1 MRSAFKNTNKM
12 SIVKVED
19 LWVKVTYEVK
29 LGDLEIPKN
38 VYDEIEEASDEGRDI
53 EMNYGRYVNAE
64 DWLSSNIRESDCMEW
79 KCEIIEMISDDSN
92 EADA

>member
-1 MRSAFKNTNKM
+1 M

-29 LGDLEIPKN
+29 LGDLEIPKD
-38 VYDEIEEASDEGRDI
+38 VYDEIIGAGEKGKDI
-53 EMNYGRYVNAE
+53 EMNSLEYSNAE
-64 DWLSSNIRESDCMEW
+64 GWLSQNIQERDCMDW
-79 KCEIIEMISDDSN
+79 KCEIIDLVLDDSN